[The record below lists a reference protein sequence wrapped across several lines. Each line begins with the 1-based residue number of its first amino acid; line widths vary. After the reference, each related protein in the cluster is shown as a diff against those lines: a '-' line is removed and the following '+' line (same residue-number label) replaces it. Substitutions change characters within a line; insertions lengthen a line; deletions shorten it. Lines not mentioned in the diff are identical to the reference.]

1 LVITYSINAMSD
13 AEAQAHMPELIAP
26 VHADGSL
33 DVKEF
38 LKHIYSTYD
47 DFLVQA
53 SFFYLINNDTWAS
66 PEEVQVL
73 YNRIKKMYEFIIDY
87 LKLSIEFYNP
97 WMIKNFRLIGK
108 KGREADSYMR
118 AVDKALKKYNKN
130 NNLNIF

>member
-1 LVITYSINAMSD
+1 MTDL
-13 AEAQAHMPELIAP
+13 EAQVHMPELVAP

-47 DFLVQA
+47 EFLVQA
-53 SFFYLINNDTWAS
+53 SFFYLINNDGVHT
-66 PEEVQVL
+66 PDEVQEL
-73 YNRIKKMYEFIIDY
+73 YKRIKNMYATIIDY

-97 WMIKNFRLIGK
+97 WMTKNFKLIGK

>member
-1 LVITYSINAMSD
+1 
-13 AEAQAHMPELIAP
+13 MPELVAP

-47 DFLVQA
+47 EFLVQS
-53 SFFYLINNDTWAS
+53 SFFYLINHDGAT
-66 PEEVQVL
+66 PQEVQEL
-73 YNRIKKMYEFIIDY
+73 YNRIKNMYATIIDY

-97 WMIKNFRLIGK
+97 WMTKNFRLIGK

-118 AVDKALKKYNKN
+118 AVDKALKIYNKKQ
-130 NNLNIF
+130 LTLIF

>member
-1 LVITYSINAMSD
+1 MTDL
-13 AEAQAHMPELIAP
+13 EAQVHMPELVAP

-47 DFLVQA
+47 EFLVQS
-53 SFFYLINNDTWAS
+53 SFFYLINHDGAT
-66 PEEVQVL
+66 PQEVQEL
-73 YNRIKKMYEFIIDY
+73 YNRIKNMYATIIDY

-97 WMIKNFRLIGK
+97 WMTKNFRLIGK

-118 AVDKALKKYNKN
+118 AVDKALKIYNKKQ
-130 NNLNIF
+130 LTLIF